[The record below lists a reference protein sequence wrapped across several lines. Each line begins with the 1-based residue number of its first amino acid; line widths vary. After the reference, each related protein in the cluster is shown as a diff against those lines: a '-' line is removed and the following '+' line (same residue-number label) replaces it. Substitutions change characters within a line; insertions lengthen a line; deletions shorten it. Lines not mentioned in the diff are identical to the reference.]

1 MNRGELQ
8 FGPVHTEKFWR
19 INAERFKHKDFLL
32 IRTLVAVLRSAVLS
46 VPTVEENN
54 DGGGGSGGGEEKKTD
69 GVGAPSASS
78 STSSTSSSATT
89 KKERRTAEDHHLAK
103 HFAIPMS
110 EETTAVA
117 CYDLGEFV
125 RFFPAGKQ
133 LSNTL
138 GIKYLVMALLQHPS
152 VLVQEKALDACTKM
166 LLKNHG
172 F

>member
-19 INAERFKHKDFLL
+19 INAERFQHKDFLL

-46 VPTVEENN
+46 VPTVEENS
-54 DGGGGSGGGEEKKTD
+54 DGGGGEEKKKD
-69 GVGAPSASS
+69 GVGVSS
-78 STSSTSSSATT
+78 STT
-89 KKERRTAEDHHLAK
+89 KMERRKAEDDHLAK